1 VWNSF
6 QDCVFRFYIY
16 ENVLEKCWS
25 VNNLDLLYDSI
36 FHGIFLCGSFPCL
49 AAREEIELIQV
60 PHETVNNAN
69 CHRLLIIATSRA
81 ISLDFYYQ
89 YLIVFIISCMYINVK
104 VFMYIEVQIRSICF
118 PSCYHFVCIIIRQFR
133 TLVQKFRVTEV
144 EDGHCSEGRGLFWFC
159 GCCLGVKYSL
169 ECNDNSP
176 ALFAQCWVCVSIR
189 VRGVNPLKS

>member
-1 VWNSF
+1 VEQLSRLRLSLLY
-6 QDCVFRFYIY
+6 VY

-69 CHRLLIIATSRA
+69 CHRLLIIAASRA

-104 VFMYIEVQIRSICF
+104 VCMYKFVRFVSPQLLSFRLHYHSAVSNPCPKVSSNRSRRRALQWRAGPI
-118 PSCYHFVCIIIRQFR
+118 
-133 TLVQKFRVTEV
+133 LVLWV
-144 EDGHCSEGRGLFWFC
+144 LL
-159 GCCLGVKYSL
+159 GC
-169 ECNDNSP
+169 
-176 ALFAQCWVCVSIR
+176 
-189 VRGVNPLKS
+189 

>member
-1 VWNSF
+1 VEQLS
-6 QDCVFRFYIY
+6 RLRLSLLYTY

-118 PSCYHFVCIIIRQFR
+118 PSCYHFVCIIVRQFR
-133 TLVQKFRVTEV
+133 TLVQKFRVSEV
-144 EDGHCSEGRGLFWFC
+144 EKTGIAVKGGAYFGFVGVAWALNFPSSAMTTPQYFSPSVGLSF
-159 GCCLGVKYSL
+159 YS
-169 ECNDNSP
+169 CAWS
-176 ALFAQCWVCVSIR
+176 
-189 VRGVNPLKS
+189 